1 MSAHEV
7 VNRDEWNAARAKL
20 LAREKEHTRLG
31 DELARERR
39 ELPWLLVEKEY
50 SLATDEGTRTLAEL
64 FDGRGQLL
72 VYHFMFGP
80 NYQAGCPTCT
90 SMADGVNGLIPHL
103 NAHDV
108 TMLFVSQ
115 APLEKLQAYKRRMG
129 WSFPWASAAGSDFNF
144 DLGFSR
150 TEEQTRE
157 AFAPMLEAGAP
168 RVVERNASSSGT
180 DATGYLME
188 GPGFSA
194 FVLDDGSVYQTY
206 STTAR
211 GPRVPDGLLR
221 DPRPGAEGP
230 RRGRPAADLDPPAR
244 RVRTDGLAVP
254 RIQAAADRLA
264 LVGADPRDDED
275 MRARKALL
283 VLISVLILPVAVVW
297 GALYLAFGSP
307 VGVVPLV
314 YFAVLLG
321 AIVVFSRT
329 RDFPWLLRVNQVD
342 ILLAPTLSMIP
353 LGGFLDSGGV
363 GLWGI
368 LAPLGALVFS
378 DVRSAAR
385 WYAAFLVVFL
395 GSGIAGEIIGP
406 VWALPPVWFTSTML
420 ALNIA
425 VGGAIV
431 FTLLAV
437 FAKQRADALA
447 ALRQEQAK
455 SENLLLNILP
465 RSIADKLK
473 AADPAD
479 RRPLRVGLDPLRRRG
494 RLHALV
500 GAARARRGGRPPR
513 PPLQPLRRARRPVR
527 AREDQDHR
535 RLLHGRPPAFRRHA
549 PTMLAPSR

>member
-1 MSAHEV
+1 M
-7 VNRDEWNAARAKL
+7 R
-20 LAREKEHTRLG
+20 
-31 DELARERR
+31 
-39 ELPWLLVEKEY
+39 
-50 SLATDEGTRTLAEL
+50 
-64 FDGRGQLL
+64 
-72 VYHFMFGP
+72 
-80 NYQAGCPTCT
+80 
-90 SMADGVNGLIPHL
+90 
-103 NAHDV
+103 
-108 TMLFVSQ
+108 
-115 APLEKLQAYKRRMG
+115 
-129 WSFPWASAAGSDFNF
+129 
-144 DLGFSR
+144 
-150 TEEQTRE
+150 
-157 AFAPMLEAGAP
+157 
-168 RVVERNASSSGT
+168 
-180 DATGYLME
+180 
-188 GPGFSA
+188 
-194 FVLDDGSVYQTY
+194 
-206 STTAR
+206 
-211 GPRVPDGLLR
+211 
-221 DPRPGAEGP
+221 
-230 RRGRPAADLDPPAR
+230 
-244 RVRTDGLAVP
+244 

-321 AIVVFSRT
+321 AIVAFSRT

-353 LGGFLDSGGV
+353 LGGFLNSGGV

-437 FAKQRADALA
+437 FARQRADALA

-455 SENLLLNILP
+455 SEDLLLNILP

-473 AADPAD
+473 AQTRPIADHFGSASILFADVVDFTPWSERLAPGEVVGHLDRLFSHFDELAD
-479 RRPLRVGLDPLRRRG
+479 RYGLEKIKTIGDCYMAAAGVPTPRPDHARALALMALDMLEDVRSNERRATYELLADEFECEPRGTIAVKGKGEIEVWYLVGPRRG
-494 RLHALV
+494 TREAWPDAV
-500 GAARARRGGRPPR
+500 GRPR
-513 PPLQPLRRARRPVR
+513 SA
-527 AREDQDHR
+527 
-535 RLLHGRPPAFRRHA
+535 G
-549 PTMLAPSR
+549 